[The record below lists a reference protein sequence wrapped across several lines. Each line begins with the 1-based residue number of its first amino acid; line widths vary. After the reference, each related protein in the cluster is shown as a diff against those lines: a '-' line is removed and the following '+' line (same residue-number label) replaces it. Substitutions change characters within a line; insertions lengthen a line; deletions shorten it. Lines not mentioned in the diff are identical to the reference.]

1 MLFSS
6 HVIAVLV
13 SLLGYV
19 VITRVGRQRR
29 TPTAALAWVLLMLV
43 MPYVALPVF
52 LMFGTRKLLGPDQRQ
67 PGRLDPAAVRAASRD
82 GSAAQPLAAWAAELN
97 ASMGMPAPVHGGDA
111 AFQLEGGP
119 ALETVLRLLDG
130 ARRSIEVC
138 TYVLGRD
145 EQADRII
152 MALCTAARR
161 GVRVRL
167 LLDGVGCLRVG
178 RSQYLPLLAAGVHV
192 RRYMPLL
199 HNPVRGRTNL
209 RNHRKLL
216 VVDQHCLW
224 AGGRNLAEE
233 YFLGNGREPAWLDIS
248 FCISGP
254 LVADALALFET
265 DWQVAH
271 QLPAR
276 YRLAARQARRRLH
289 RAPGGGMPAESTA
302 GAPTAMPSPA
312 TRDEQVPVE
321 ASLRND
327 DAGAD
332 GRCDAQALL
341 AQLLPSGPDRFD
353 DTVYALLLGAAFHAR
368 RQILAIT
375 PYFVPDEGLLTAW
388 CLAAR
393 RGVRVRLLVPMH
405 SNHRLADIAR
415 MRALRQLV
423 QVGGEVHL
431 YPRML
436 HAKAVVV
443 DDSLALAGSLNLDS
457 RSFFLN
463 YEAMVAFYR
472 QKEISELTTWIEE
485 RMQLSPRQDGQP
497 PGVVRDVFEGMVR
510 AVAYQL

>member
-1 MLFSS
+1 MS
-6 HVIAVLV
+6 
-13 SLLGYV
+13 
-19 VITRVGRQRR
+19 
-29 TPTAALAWVLLMLV
+29 
-43 MPYVALPVF
+43 
-52 LMFGTRKLLGPDQRQ
+52 
-67 PGRLDPAAVRAASRD
+67 
-82 GSAAQPLAAWAAELN
+82 
-97 ASMGMPAPVHGGDA
+97 
-111 AFQLEGGP
+111 
-119 ALETVLRLLDG
+119 
-130 ARRSIEVC
+130 
-138 TYVLGRD
+138 
-145 EQADRII
+145 
-152 MALCTAARR
+152 
-161 GVRVRL
+161 
-167 LLDGVGCLRVG
+167 
-178 RSQYLPLLAAGVHV
+178 
-192 RRYMPLL
+192 
-199 HNPVRGRTNL
+199 
-209 RNHRKLL
+209 
-216 VVDQHCLW
+216 
-224 AGGRNLAEE
+224 
-233 YFLGNGREPAWLDIS
+233 
-248 FCISGP
+248 
-254 LVADALALFET
+254 
-265 DWQVAH
+265 
-271 QLPAR
+271 
-276 YRLAARQARRRLH
+276 
-289 RAPGGGMPAESTA
+289 
-302 GAPTAMPSPA
+302 SPA
-312 TRDEQVPVE
+312 TRDEQMPVE
-321 ASLRND
+321 ASLRGD

-353 DTVYALLLGAAFHAR
+353 DTIYALLLGAAFHAR